1 MRDIS
6 FTGRRIRTFLA
17 LFAFA
22 LTVPLL
28 LVSVVAFNQ
37 MARLQQAET
46 EQRVSQ
52 AAHALAARIDAE
64 LDRATV
70 VLETLATSP
79 ALKQGDLR
87 AFHNQSVLAL
97 KRSKAAIVLIDRD
110 FQQLVDT
117 LKDYGSSL
125 PKTGDPETA
134 KRVFESKRRQVSNL
148 FRGSISGRPVI
159 NVEVPVL
166 DDAQEVR
173 FVLIMSFQA
182 AHIADLLRDAEL
194 GPPWIS
200 GVTDNNGIILARSE
214 RHDDFVGQP
223 LPAELLAQSRTAS
236 GVFRATNVA
245 GDEIIRATSRSQVAG
260 WLVSATV
267 PTSYVD
273 EPSRRGQLF
282 AGLLLGTGI
291 LVGLALAYLFGR
303 FMTRPLDA
311 ATRAAAAVGE
321 GKVIEP
327 IRSSLFEANVLTDT
341 LSRASLEI
349 KRRGEHSEFLMR
361 ELAHRAKNQLAIVK
375 GIALQTARHSNGT
388 SEFLSHFTK
397 RIQALAQTQDLLV
410 RQNWQGASMKDLVV
424 AQLDLFGVESR
435 ATVEGPQLLLDATA
449 VQNIGFALHELATNA
464 SKHGALS
471 SPNGSVSVKWS
482 GPESDGRIKL
492 DWIEMDGPT
501 VSHPLKRGFGHR
513 VVTEL
518 VPAALQG
525 SASLIFTPSGIR
537 WHLDIPATYLMN
549 SPQKAES

>member
-1 MRDIS
+1 
-6 FTGRRIRTFLA
+6 
-17 LFAFA
+17 
-22 LTVPLL
+22 
-28 LVSVVAFNQ
+28 
-37 MARLQQAET
+37 
-46 EQRVSQ
+46 
-52 AAHALAARIDAE
+52 
-64 LDRATV
+64 
-70 VLETLATSP
+70 
-79 ALKQGDLR
+79 
-87 AFHNQSVLAL
+87 
-97 KRSKAAIVLIDRD
+97 
-110 FQQLVDT
+110 
-117 LKDYGSSL
+117 
-125 PKTGDPETA
+125 
-134 KRVFESKRRQVSNL
+134 
-148 FRGSISGRPVI
+148 
-159 NVEVPVL
+159 
-166 DDAQEVR
+166 
-173 FVLIMSFQA
+173 
-182 AHIADLLRDAEL
+182 
-194 GPPWIS
+194 
-200 GVTDNNGIILARSE
+200 
-214 RHDDFVGQP
+214 
-223 LPAELLAQSRTAS
+223 
-236 GVFRATNVA
+236 VA

-267 PTSYVD
+267 PTWYVD

-303 FMTRPLDA
+303 SMTRPLDA